1 MENENEKTEIR
12 RRAVINFLY
21 WGMIVIC
28 VFAGI
33 KFLLPVLIPFI
44 IAYLVAWIL
53 NRPVG
58 WLNKKTKVPR
68 AIWAIL
74 MVIAFFA
81 VAVLVIALIGTPIVM
96 GVQSVASK
104 LPRIIEE
111 GILPD
116 FAYFFEFLEQIVAN
130 IDPTLG
136 AAMDSTINT
145 AFNILSK
152 SVGTFFGNL
161 FSSFGG
167 FLTSVPAA
175 VMKTLITLIASV
187 FIASDFDTVKG
198 FLMRL
203 LPEKTKPILRQFGQ
217 FFGHT
222 LPKCLLPYLLIFTI
236 TFFELWIGFALININ
251 SAATVAILISL
262 MDILPVL
269 GTGTILIPWAL
280 ISLMRRKIGMGIK
293 LIALY
298 IVITIIRNT
307 LEPKLVGQQ
316 IHLHPVMTFAAMLV
330 GVQLFGFL
338 GMFGVP
344 LLLAFLRELHEKGL
358 IKIPGFEESEA
369 ENEI

>member
-1 MENENEKTEIR
+1 MDNELEKTERR

-21 WGMIVIC
+21 WGMILL
-28 VFAGI
+28 FAFCSVKYI
-33 KFLLPVLIPFI
+33 LPVLMPFV
-44 IAYLVAWIL
+44 IAYMVAWML
-53 NRPVG
+53 NKPVG
-58 WLNKKTKVPR
+58 WLNKKTKIPR

-81 VAVLVIALIGTPIVM
+81 VAVLLIALIGTPLVM
-96 GVQSVASK
+96 GVQSIGRK
-104 LPRIIEE
+104 LPKIIEE
-111 GILPD
+111 GVLPD
-116 FAYFFEFLEQIVAN
+116 LAYFFDFLEQIVAN
-130 IDPTLG
+130 IDPAIG

-145 AFNILSK
+145 AFNVLSN
-152 SVGTFFGNL
+152 SAGTLFGNL

-167 FLTSVPAA
+167 FLTSVPAG

-198 FLMRL
+198 FIGRL
-203 LPEKTKPILRQFGQ
+203 IPEKAKPVIRQFGQ

-236 TFFELWIGFALININ
+236 TFFELWIGLAIVGVN

-280 ISLMRRKIGMGIK
+280 ISLMRRKIAMGIK
-293 LIALY
+293 LIVLY
-298 IVITIIRNT
+298 VVIAIIRNT
-307 LEPKLVGQQ
+307 LEPKLVGHQ
-316 IHLHPVMTFAAMLV
+316 IHLHPVMTFASMLV
-330 GVQLFGFL
+330 GVQLFGFI

-344 LLLAFLRELHEKGL
+344 LLVAFLRELHDKGI
-358 IKIPGFEESEA
+358 IKLPGFEKKEA
-369 ENEI
+369 AN